1 MEKRRLWR
9 YVNID
14 LQSFLKFKS
23 KFDLPGNRYKK
34 LIPIYQLHITVY
46 TSLMFTY
53 DIIRKC

>member
-23 KFDLPGNRYKK
+23 KFDLRVNHYQK
-34 LIPIYQLHITVY
+34 LIPIYQLYITVY
-46 TSLMFTY
+46 TSLMFTN
-53 DIIRKC
+53 DIIWKC